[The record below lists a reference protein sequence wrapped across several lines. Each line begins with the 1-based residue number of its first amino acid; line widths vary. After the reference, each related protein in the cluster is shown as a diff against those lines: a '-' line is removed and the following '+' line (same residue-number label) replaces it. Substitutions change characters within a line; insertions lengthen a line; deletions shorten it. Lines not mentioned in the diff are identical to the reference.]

1 MISELKNII
10 HNDRY
15 KVLITEENEFY
26 LIDADSQLKTLLFA
40 PLGWLGKYEGVKIT
54 KRDYDDLIVQKVN
67 EKNINNLSFLYTLIL
82 FLFVLLLRMF
92 ITEDSKYSM
101 ISFLI
106 ILLSAL
112 FIKFYL
118 SYREKQLLHK
128 KVFLETYEK
137 VKIRIVPLIRVDR
150 LLKMIVINLLLNGT
164 SIAFSVLYI
173 KKFNLLYMPFLI
185 INFIFLLLLIGRA
198 ALTEQKYKISLE

>member
-1 MISELKNII
+1 MISEIKNII

-54 KRDYDDLIVQKVN
+54 QRDYDDLIVQKVN
-67 EKNINNLSFLYTLIL
+67 EKNSNNSSFLYTLIL
-82 FLFVLLLRMF
+82 FLFVLFLRMF
-92 ITEDSKYSM
+92 IPEDSKYSM
-101 ISFLI
+101 ITFLI
-106 ILLSAL
+106 ILLGAL

-128 KVFLETYEK
+128 KVFIETYEK

-150 LLKMIVINLLLNGT
+150 LLKMILINLLLNGT

-173 KKFNLLYMPFLI
+173 KRFNLLHMPFLI
-185 INFIFLLLLIGRA
+185 INFVFLFLLIGRA
-198 ALTEQKYKISLE
+198 ALTEQKYKFSFN

>member
-26 LIDADSQLKTLLFA
+26 LIDADSRLKTLLFA
-40 PLGWLGKYEGVKIT
+40 TLGWLGKYEGVKIT
-54 KRDYDDLIVQKVN
+54 QRDYDDLIVQKGN
-67 EKNINNLSFLYTLIL
+67 EKNINNLSFLYMLIL

-92 ITEDSKYSM
+92 IPEDSKYSM
-101 ISFLI
+101 ITFLI
-106 ILLSAL
+106 ILLGAL
-112 FIKFYL
+112 FSKFYL

-137 VKIRIVPLIRVDR
+137 VKIRIVPLIRMDR

-173 KKFNLLYMPFLI
+173 KRFNLLYMPFLI
-185 INFIFLLLLIGRA
+185 INFVFLFLLIGRA
-198 ALTEQKYKISLE
+198 ALTEQKYKISLD

>member
-1 MISELKNII
+1 MI

-40 PLGWLGKYEGVKIT
+40 PLGWLGKYEGVKIA
-54 KRDYDDLIVQKVN
+54 KRDYDDLIVQKGN
-67 EKNINNLSFLYTLIL
+67 EKNINNSSFLYTLIL
-82 FLFVLLLRMF
+82 FLFVLLLRIF
-92 ITEDSKYSM
+92 IPEDSKYS
-101 ISFLI
+101 IITFLI
-106 ILLSAL
+106 ILPGAL

-150 LLKMIVINLLLNGT
+150 LLKMICNKLITEWYLNRFLST
-164 SIAFSVLYI
+164 VY
-173 KKFNLLYMPFLI
+173 KKV
-185 INFIFLLLLIGRA
+185 
-198 ALTEQKYKISLE
+198 

>member
-1 MISELKNII
+1 MISEIKNII

-54 KRDYDDLIVQKVN
+54 QRDYDDLIVQKVN
-67 EKNINNLSFLYTLIL
+67 EKNSNNSSFLYTLIL
-82 FLFVLLLRMF
+82 FLFVLFLRMF
-92 ITEDSKYSM
+92 IPEDSKYSM
-101 ISFLI
+101 ITFLI
-106 ILLSAL
+106 ILLGAL

-128 KVFLETYEK
+128 KIFLETYEK
-137 VKIRIVPLIRVDR
+137 VKIRVVPLIRVDR
-150 LLKMIVINLLLNGT
+150 LLKMILINLLLDGT
-164 SIAFSVLYI
+164 SIAFSLLYI
-173 KKFNLLYMPFLI
+173 KRFNLLYMPFLI

-198 ALTEQKYKISLE
+198 ALTEQKYKVSFN